1 MIRLLTL
8 ALLVSVS
15 LLASAATALGQPDVT
30 VSLDA
35 TPTEAQVGDVIQ
47 LEVRVRALGGRIQGL
62 ELHDLRRYPQL
73 EIVSHQTVRPMQFS
87 FGFGTGVQME
97 SSLAEVYV
105 LRPTAPGTFEFPPA
119 VARVDGKTYRSQPLT
134 LVVKPGAGGAGNATG
149 KAGIPPPVSGVEI
162 SGARFD
168 PNAFLRTVVE
178 PKEAYIGQQV
188 DVTVYLY
195 TRLRLAPQS
204 VSPVR
209 PPMDGFWV
217 HDDPITSLQGQTV
230 EVGGATY
237 RVYVLQRSAAFPQR
251 VGELTIGPPEVTFD
265 VGGMSL
271 FDAPER
277 IERQGVPVTVEVK
290 PLPQP
295 KPVNAVVG
303 RYDLKAWID
312 RETVRT
318 GDAVT
323 LRIDASGTGN
333 VQDLRIDLPPLV
345 GVRVLQP
352 AIRDQEQFEDGKLTG
367 TRSWEWILIAEAPGA
382 HTIPPLKL
390 SYFDPRTG
398 KYDSASTEPL
408 TFTATGAAKPAPA
421 AMEPAG
427 PRPQPSV
434 AAFGPIR
441 MYSALTRDRT
451 PVRQK
456 PWFSWVLGLPP
467 LLFVLVVLGSSTARH
482 RERRSTTAGAI
493 QRKLLRKAE
502 DALKSNEPRSFYDR
516 IVDALHHALET
527 RLGEPVVG
535 LPHAELRTRLTEVGF
550 DDDLVRRV
558 INELEGADFARFAA
572 SGVSREEM
580 ERCLDRTDAIVSRI
594 QRSTRRSA

>member
-1 MIRLLTL
+1 LTL

-15 LLASAATALGQPDVT
+15 ALPWAATARGEAEVT
-30 VSLDA
+30 VSLEA
-35 TPTEAQVGDVIQ
+35 TPTEAHVGDMIQ
-47 LEVRVRALGGRIQGL
+47 LEVRVRARGGRIQGL
-62 ELHDLRRYPQL
+62 ELHDLRSYPQL
-73 EIVSHQTVRPMQFS
+73 EVVSHQTVRPMQFS
-87 FGFGTGVQME
+87 FGFGSGVQME

-134 LVVKPGAGGAGNATG
+134 LVVKPGMGDTRDMTGDAGL
-149 KAGIPPPVSGVEI
+149 PQSVSGAEL

-168 PNAFLRTVVE
+168 QNAFLRTVVE
-178 PKEAYIGQQV
+178 PKDAYIGQQV

-195 TRLRLAPQS
+195 TRLRFAPQS

-209 PPMDGFWV
+209 PSMDGFWV

-230 EVGGATY
+230 EVGGTPY

-251 VGELTIGPPEVTFD
+251 AGNLTIGPPEVTFD

-271 FDAPER
+271 FDVPER
-277 IERQGVPVTVEVK
+277 IERQGVPVTVKVK

-295 KPVNAVVG
+295 KPTNAVVG
-303 RYDLKAWID
+303 RYDVKAWID

-318 GDAVT
+318 GNAVT

-333 VQDLRIDLPPLV
+333 VQDLRIDLPPMV

-352 AIRDQEQFEDGKLTG
+352 AIRDQERFEKGRLSG
-367 TRSWEWILIAEAPGA
+367 TRSWEWILIAETPGA

-390 SYFDPRTG
+390 HYFDPQTEAYG
-398 KYDSASTEPL
+398 SATTQPL
-408 TFTATGAAKPAPA
+408 TFTASGPIRPAPA
-421 AMEPAG
+421 AMEPPG
-427 PRPQPSV
+427 PRPSPTT

-441 MYSALTRDRT
+441 LYSALSRERT

-456 PWFSWVLGLPP
+456 AWFSWLLGLPP
-467 LLFVLVVLGSSTARH
+467 LLFVLVVLGSSAVRH

-493 QRKLLRKAE
+493 QRRLLRSAE
-502 DALKSNEPRSFYDR
+502 DALKSNDPRSFYDR
-516 IVDALHHALET
+516 VVDAIHHALES
-527 RLGEPVVG
+527 RLGESVVG
-535 LPHAELRTRLTEVGF
+535 LPHAELRTRLIEAGF
-550 DDDLVRRV
+550 DDDLVRRL

-572 SGVSREEM
+572 SGVSEEEM
-580 ERCLDRTDAIVSRI
+580 ERCLDRADAIVSRV
-594 QRSTRRSA
+594 QRSTRSSA